1 MQHQKRSTWHV
12 SNSSMAINLTSI
24 RHLSVLAYGIPLPR
38 WLADAFVKTFR
49 DAKALKY
56 RSWDDAFGRP
66 RPKGAKEARGV
77 YKELESPIWLKA
89 RELHAKGQPFDDD
102 MFHKISA
109 ELKIHGAT
117 AATVKRIYYS
127 KGSDHKSL
135 ESLVAVVKTLRQLGG
150 ETQARA
156 WVRGTLEEHR
166 HGEIVTDLIL
176 EFSLNQ
182 KF

>member
-1 MQHQKRSTWHV
+1 MARFEFEHGDKRALLFAMYLCS
-12 SNSSMAINLTSI
+12 
-24 RHLSVLAYGIPLPR
+24 RHGTPLPR

-49 DAKALKY
+49 DAEAFKY

-66 RPKGAKEARGV
+66 RLKGAKKARGV
-77 YKELESPIWLKA
+77 YKELKIPIWLKA

-127 KGSDHKSL
+127 KNSDHKSL
-135 ESLVAVVKTLRQLGG
+135 EGLVAVVKTLRQLGG
-150 ETQARA
+150 ETPARA
-156 WVRGTLEEHR
+156 WVRENFEEHPHR
-166 HGEIVTDLIL
+166 EIVTDLIL
-176 EFSLNQ
+176 RNSH
-182 KF
+182 